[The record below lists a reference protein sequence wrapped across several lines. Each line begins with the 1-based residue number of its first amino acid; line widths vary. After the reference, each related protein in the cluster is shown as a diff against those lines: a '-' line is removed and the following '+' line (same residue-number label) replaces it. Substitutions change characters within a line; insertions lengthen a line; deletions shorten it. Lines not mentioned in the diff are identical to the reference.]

1 MIFDTLKNKDRY
13 TALHPRFREAFD
25 FIEAAVGGSFP
36 VGTYELSGKDLYA
49 SVQEYTTKQADE
61 GMFEG
66 HESYIDIQ
74 YLVSGLEAVDMAEKT
89 GMLVKIPYD
98 SDRDVEF
105 YEDTDKAMHA
115 LLEAGSYGI
124 FYPNDIHKP
133 GLAFAGIPVKVK
145 KIVVKIRL

>member
-1 MIFDTLKNKDRY
+1 
-13 TALHPRFREAFD
+13 
-25 FIEAAVGGSFP
+25 
-36 VGTYELSGKDLYA
+36 
-49 SVQEYTTKQADE
+49 VQEYTTKQADE

-98 SDRDVEF
+98 SDRDVAF